1 MAWLQSRTAAEVF
14 EGVFRVWLLDYLT
27 ETVASLSNGILLG
40 IAVVIATVS
49 TSDADY
55 GLQ

>member
-49 TSDADY
+49 TSDTDY